1 MVVSGCRRRSAE
13 AEPPNNCWNEQL
25 FTLGSWRGCLWGLGV
40 AFLRFHTADAEDP
53 IMGQWTGGDQSEHL
67 WSKLAHLSQPA
78 HKRHVNVMSACNP
91 EAVHRSSSATNFVL
105 FKHVFSLFLFSA
117 ALNNAAFKN
126 DFKGLFL
133 EPIIAFIC
141 DGLCSALRNNPAI
154 IWDNKTPSSSSYWG
168 DVTLTGR
175 QSLCLGEVWDL
186 VIWSMCCP

>member
-1 MVVSGCRRRSAE
+1 MLRTPSWDSELEGIKVNICGANSLIWVSRHTNGTSTTCLH
-13 AEPPNNCWNEQL
+13 P
-25 FTLGSWRGCLWGLGV
+25 TL
-40 AFLRFHTADAEDP
+40 
-53 IMGQWTGGDQSEHL
+53 
-67 WSKLAHLSQPA
+67 KL
-78 HKRHVNVMSACNP
+78 C
-91 EAVHRSSSATNFVL
+91 VHRSSSATNFVL

-133 EPIIAFIC
+133 EPIIALIC

>member
-1 MVVSGCRRRSAE
+1 MLRTPSWDSELEGIKVNICGANSLIWVSRHTNGTSTSCLHATLK
-13 AEPPNNCWNEQL
+13 L
-25 FTLGSWRGCLWGLGV
+25 FIVPAALQTL
-40 AFLRFHTADAEDP
+40 FY
-53 IMGQWTGGDQSEHL
+53 
-67 WSKLAHLSQPA
+67 
-78 HKRHVNVMSACNP
+78 
-91 EAVHRSSSATNFVL
+91 SST
-105 FKHVFSLFLFSA
+105 FSRCFYFET